1 MTIKSEREGS
11 GAPDFQR
18 REINI
23 PRKRACRGFYFS
35 RPIRAANTSLSAIR
49 AHLRN
54 LIRRDHS
61 SGLPAAGYPASA
73 RWHVFRSQVSG
84 FRYPQRLQSSFRRF
98 RATSITVHAFYG

>member
-1 MTIKSEREGS
+1 MNTNKMTIKSEREGS

-54 LIRRDHS
+54 VDSPRSPLRAAC
-61 SGLPAAGYPASA
+61 GKLPGQRPLA
-73 RWHVFRSQVSG
+73 RIQVSS
-84 FRYPQRLQSSFRRF
+84 FRYPQRLQSSFRLF
-98 RATSITVHAFYG
+98 RNRSTFNA